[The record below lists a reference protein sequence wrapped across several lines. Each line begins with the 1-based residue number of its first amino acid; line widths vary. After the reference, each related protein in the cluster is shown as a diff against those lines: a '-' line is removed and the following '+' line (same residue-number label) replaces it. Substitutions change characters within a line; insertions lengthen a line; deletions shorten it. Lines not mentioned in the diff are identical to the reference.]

1 MLWIFFFFIVCK
13 IYFLSVLI
21 LFEHDETQTF
31 TRPNFESGKLWCL
44 FAKRWTTF
52 CLASSCTAFSQA
64 FASIGFGD
72 VSQTNGPEEPRQKQ
86 SAHAFGSAAECLL
99 ILAELQGVVTWSFVN
114 FYVQQ
119 ETEGAHYMIE
129 FAIRTISIILI
140 KYKLSQR
147 RCLLLRLGNCI
158 VASLPQFS
166 TKEQLL

>member
-99 ILAELQGVVTWSFVN
+99 ILTELQEVIFLVFRKLLRTVGNRRGSLHNRLCYPDN
-114 FYVQQ
+114 FNHSHQITQ
-119 ETEGAHYMIE
+119 SEKMLII
-129 FAIRTISIILI
+129 AIRWNVI
-140 KYKLSQR
+140 
-147 RCLLLRLGNCI
+147 G
-158 VASLPQFS
+158 SLPQFG
-166 TKEQLL
+166 TEEQLL